1 MPINPLQLYRPRQS
15 DTIVSHIRNLV
26 TQGVLQPGDRIP
38 AERELAQELGLGR
51 GTIREAFH
59 QLEALGLVERT
70 ARSRVVRVRSSANRA
85 TTVTRT
91 LEDERRFLL
100 QIMDV
105 RIGLEGWVAS
115 EVARSAQPADLSRLR
130 AILRKIEKARSAK
143 ELVAVDLQFHRALVE
158 ATHNPVVMQILE
170 TLTSMIKSIAAF
182 KKLTLDPLRKVDTS
196 LHRKV
201 VQAVQSGD
209 AASAQAAMV
218 AHLEM
223 TKKAIGGISR

>member
-1 MPINPLQLYRPRQS
+1 VPTNPLQLFRPRQS

-38 AERELAQELGLGR
+38 AERELALELGLGR

-59 QLEALGLVERT
+59 QLEALGLVERA
-70 ARSRVVRVRSSANRA
+70 ARSRVIRVRTSANRA
-85 TTVTRT
+85 STVSRT
-91 LEDERRFLL
+91 IEDERRFLL

-115 EVARSAQPADLSRLR
+115 EVARSAQPADLTRLR
-130 AILRKIEKARSAK
+130 AILRKIEKAKSAK
-143 ELVAVDLQFHRALVE
+143 EVVAVDLQFHRALVE
-158 ATHNPVVMQILE
+158 ATHNPVVMQILD
-170 TLTSMIKSIAAF
+170 TLTSMIKSVTAF

-201 VQAVQSGD
+201 IKAVEAGD
-209 AASAQAAMV
+209 AAGAQAAMV

-223 TKKAIGGISR
+223 AKAMIGGVSR